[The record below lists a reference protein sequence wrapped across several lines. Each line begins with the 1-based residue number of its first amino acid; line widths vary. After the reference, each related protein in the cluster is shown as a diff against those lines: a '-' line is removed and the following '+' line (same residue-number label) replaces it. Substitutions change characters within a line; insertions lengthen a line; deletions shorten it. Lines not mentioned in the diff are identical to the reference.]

1 MSDNNI
7 DRVAAVRDLFS
18 TNGPHSPEQI
28 IEAAAVIAEL
38 WRYLGHALRPQT
50 GRIEPL
56 ENLSNAYSLV
66 SELALAD
73 RRAVDIL
80 NRLGH
85 WAVNIGDRSTYS
97 SDYGVTDPDGSPDQI
112 QSLMIRVA
120 GLFQHSA
127 GAHEIAAGNLD
138 RVHNQL
144 AFVYTDAT
152 DD

>member
-1 MSDNNI
+1 MDTNT
-7 DRVAAVRDLFS
+7 DRVAAVRDLFP

-38 WRYLGHALRPQT
+38 WRYLGHAFRPQA

-66 SELALAD
+66 AELALAD
-73 RRAVDIL
+73 HRSVDIL
-80 NRLGH
+80 NRLAH
-85 WAVNIGDRSTYS
+85 WATYVGDRSTYS
-97 SDYGVTDPDGSPDQI
+97 RDYGISDPDGSPDQI
-112 QSLMIRVA
+112 QSLMTRVA
-120 GLFQHSA
+120 GLFQDSA
-127 GAHEIAAGNLD
+127 GAHEIASGYLH

-144 AFVYTDAT
+144 AFVYTDAV